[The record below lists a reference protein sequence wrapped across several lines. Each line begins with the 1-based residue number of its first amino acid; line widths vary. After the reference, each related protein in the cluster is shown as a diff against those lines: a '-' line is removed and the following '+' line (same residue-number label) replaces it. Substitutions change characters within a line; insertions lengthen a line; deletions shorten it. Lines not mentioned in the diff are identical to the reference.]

1 MATAGRYGRADR
13 CTTPTASACLTS
25 AGDSPRSRLAPAT
38 RSSNPRRCSQS
49 SPRGAAPSRASRR
62 RRNEMMQPAWRNTAP
77 GFRFAPSGL
86 RRGRLKKVRMPEA
99 VIVSTARTPIGK
111 AYRGAFNTTHGAV
124 LGGHVIK
131 EAVAR
136 AGIEAGEVE
145 DVILG
150 CAMPERA
157 TGQNIARL
165 SAVRAGLPVTVSGVT
180 VNRFCSSGLQAIAMA
195 AHRVMLGETKVMVGG
210 GLESISLV
218 QDPNRQPVYEDWLKE
233 HKSALWMPM
242 IETADIVAARY
253 GVAREAQDAY
263 ALESQRR
270 TAAAQ
275 QAGRFTQEI
284 APLPSI
290 KKVVDKNTK
299 AESLEPVTLKSD
311 EGNRPDTTLEGL
323 AALKPVREGGY
334 VTAGNA
340 SQLSDGASACVVMNA
355 KLAERRA
362 LTPFGTFR
370 GFAVAGCEPDE
381 MGIGPVFAVPKLL
394 QRQGV
399 KIDDIDL
406 WELNEAFA
414 SQVLYCRDRLGIPPE
429 RLNVDGG
436 AISIGHP
443 YGMSGAR
450 MTGHALIEGRRRKA
464 KRAVVTMCIGGG
476 MGAAGLFEIN

>member
-1 MATAGRYGRADR
+1 
-13 CTTPTASACLTS
+13 
-25 AGDSPRSRLAPAT
+25 
-38 RSSNPRRCSQS
+38 
-49 SPRGAAPSRASRR
+49 
-62 RRNEMMQPAWRNTAP
+62 
-77 GFRFAPSGL
+77 
-86 RRGRLKKVRMPEA
+86 MPEA

-136 AGIEAGEVE
+136 AGIEPGEVE

-233 HKSALWMPM
+233 RKPALWMPM

-275 QAGRFTQEI
+275 QAEAGAEIGAGVHGLVRLEDLVLPLAVAHVVGVLGAPARAFFHHRVADEVALDEAAVGVLFRVALGVELGGVLQHGDHGAVRQRLALLGGVERRGAGVELAELLVVGAIDGGEEHAGGVALRKGDLVAAGAHGTDGGERRDRASDGR
-284 APLPSI
+284 
-290 KKVVDKNTK
+290 NG
-299 AESLEPVTLKSD
+299 D
-311 EGNRPDTTLEGL
+311 EGADCHGVSPLAL
-323 AALKPVREGGY
+323 AA
-334 VTAGNA
+334 
-340 SQLSDGASACVVMNA
+340 
-355 KLAERRA
+355 RA
-362 LTPFGTFR
+362 
-370 GFAVAGCEPDE
+370 A
-381 MGIGPVFAVPKLL
+381 
-394 QRQGV
+394 
-399 KIDDIDL
+399 
-406 WELNEAFA
+406 
-414 SQVLYCRDRLGIPPE
+414 
-429 RLNVDGG
+429 
-436 AISIGHP
+436 
-443 YGMSGAR
+443 
-450 MTGHALIEGRRRKA
+450 
-464 KRAVVTMCIGGG
+464 
-476 MGAAGLFEIN
+476 